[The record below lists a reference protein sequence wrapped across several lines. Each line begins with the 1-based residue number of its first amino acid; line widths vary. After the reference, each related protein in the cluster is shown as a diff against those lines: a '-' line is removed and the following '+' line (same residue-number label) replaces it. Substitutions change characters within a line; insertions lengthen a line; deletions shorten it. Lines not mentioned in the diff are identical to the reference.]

1 MIQWL
6 LIKGVEILKKNKIK
20 KDKKEKFSI
29 VKFFSNMLSAKN
41 SVRLKALKENKM
53 FQRVILILGLSII
66 AFYMV
71 GYSLQLGEIVSVIQ
85 RNDKAYVE
93 SNHMLYDV
101 ESYTLDSQ
109 DLLTVKLKDGDVIK
123 FLASDEYKFILTKKL
138 KQDECKLDKEDS
150 LLICGV
156 NDDYG
161 KNILTGNNVYMMW
174 GFMIFMTMVLIVGVS
189 NKMPVLGGKT
199 GLTLF
204 SLEFILFSILT
215 MFTLTYF

>member
-1 MIQWL
+1 M
-6 LIKGVEILKKNKIK
+6 KKNKVK
-20 KDKKEKFSI
+20 SNKKEKFSI

-53 FQRVILILGLSII
+53 FQRVILILGLSVI
-66 AFYMV
+66 AFYII

-85 RNDKAYVE
+85 SNDKAYEE

-138 KQDECKLDKEDS
+138 KQDECKLDREDS
-150 LLICGV
+150 
-156 NDDYG
+156 
-161 KNILTGNNVYMMW
+161 
-174 GFMIFMTMVLIVGVS
+174 
-189 NKMPVLGGKT
+189 
-199 GLTLF
+199 
-204 SLEFILFSILT
+204 
-215 MFTLTYF
+215 